1 MLCPYCQHE
10 AVVKNGTRRLSDGQV
25 LQAYRC
31 RGCGRQFNDRTGTP
45 LARLRTPSSVVE
57 YALKS
62 RSEGMGMR
70 ATGRVYGKS
79 HATIMRWEER
89 LARQT
94 ESWSPPAPEGSEI
107 TLEGDE
113 LYTRVGENLPPL

>member
-1 MLCPYCQHE
+1 MRCPHCQSE
-10 AVVKNGTRRLSDGQV
+10 SIVKNGTRRLQDQQV

-31 RGCGRQFNDRTGTP
+31 QSCARNFNERTGTP
-45 LARLRTPSSVVE
+45 MARLRTRSTVVE

-79 HATIMRWEER
+79 HATIMRWEDR
-89 LARQT
+89 LAGQG
-94 ESWSPPAPEGSEI
+94 EAWSPPAPVGSEI
-107 TLEGDE
+107 TLERDE
-113 LYTRVGENLPPL
+113 FYTRVGENFPP